1 MKRKKTDVEE
11 ELGIEI
17 EEAIEPDC
25 SIMEQVDTMLAY
37 GSTELGLNRISR
49 ESEAENRVKNEMEKK
64 I

>member
-1 MKRKKTDVEE
+1 MRRKKTDVEE

-17 EEAIEPDC
+17 EECIEPGC
-25 SIMEQVDTMLAY
+25 SITEQIDTMLAY

-49 ESEAENRVKNEMEKK
+49 EGEVENRVKNEMEKK

>member
-17 EEAIEPDC
+17 EGCIEPGC
-25 SIMEQVDTMLAY
+25 SITEQIDTMLAY

-49 ESEAENRVKNEMEKK
+49 EGEVENRVKNEMEKK

>member
-17 EEAIEPDC
+17 EGCIEPGC
-25 SIMEQVDTMLAY
+25 SIVEQVDTILAY

-49 ESEAENRVKNEMEKK
+49 EGEVENRVKNEMEKK